1 MRSMNVCAITA
12 CACLVA
18 ACHFP
23 SPRDLG
29 DGDHATLVWAARRG
43 DASRVATLA
52 ASGIDL
58 DAPDAGW
65 NHWTALQHAVHTRH
79 PDVVRA
85 LLEWGAQPDVR
96 TFRNPTALFMA
107 ADDEDPAMVNLLLD
121 AGADPRL
128 VGPGGRTALS
138 QAVSGGA
145 LWDVLDRPVFGG
157 CRTETVRALVNADPS
172 LRRQYTKALSI
183 AIWWARVHECE
194 QVLALVGTW
203 TSHTTADKI
212 VTFGGFIKDMFGIR
226 SPKDLASR

>member
-1 MRSMNVCAITA
+1 MNARAIAA
-12 CACLVA
+12 CACLLA
-18 ACHFP
+18 ACHLP
-23 SPRDLG
+23 SSRDLG
-29 DGDHATLVWAARRG
+29 DDDHARLVWAARRG
-43 DASRVATLA
+43 DVRRVADLA

-85 LLEWGAQPDVR
+85 LLEWGAQPDFR
-96 TFRNPTALFMA
+96 TRSNPTALFMA
-107 ADDEDPAMVNLLLD
+107 ADDEEPVMVNVLLD
-121 AGADPRL
+121 AGADPRI
-128 VGPGGRTALS
+128 VGPGGRSALS

-172 LRRQYTKALSI
+172 LHHPRTKALSI
-183 AIWWARVHECE
+183 AIWWARVHDCD

-203 TSHTTADKI
+203 TRHTTADKI
-212 VTFGGFIKDMFGIR
+212 VTFGGFIKDTFGIR